1 MGLLFQLSLRN
12 LLRQKRRNLL
22 LGIGISFGMMILVI
36 ANSFSH
42 GMVDVLIND
51 IVSNAFGHL
60 VIQSSIGN
68 SSYYS
73 MIRDKARIM
82 EIVHDS
88 IKKED
93 LRYVSE
99 SLGMFGQAV
108 GNGTS
113 DNVVVVGVSV
123 KTEAEKK
130 EFFKNFFTL
139 VEGNFDDYFRKDIE
153 YPIIISQEKA
163 KSLNV
168 KLHDD
173 IRVRL
178 PMVTGQINTAK
189 LNVIAIANANNSFMN
204 LILFMD
210 GDKAKKL
217 MGYKPWESA
226 GLQLTL
232 NNPEINAKKYANILY
247 PKLKPKLISMVGK
260 IPHEGLAPQDCRLL
274 AFKND
279 DHSKR
284 ILSKYIRIV
293 QGNLEDGFAKD
304 GVMLS
309 QQLAQKLH
317 LNIGNEFHYQYQT
330 KFMGMHDETFTVKAI
345 YVPSNTRS
353 KLGGNVVLINGE
365 KVYDFFGRYLPLKNN
380 WQYIDGSDSLYPL
393 MATEW
398 KLLPRAKD
406 SESLQKINKVERKVR
421 TTQLKMSVV
430 TMYEGASDIL
440 KIEGVLNLITIIAV
454 LVLFFIILIGVVN
467 TLRMTI
473 KERTREIGTTR
484 AIGMQKKDVR
494 NEFILETLFLT
505 FFSCLVGIIAGILVM
520 QALSLITFDTS
531 SALSMIL
538 KNKHLYFKLA
548 PAGIIGNLILI
559 LAITG
564 ITAYFPA
571 KRAANLSAVEALR
584 HFE

>member
-51 IVSNAFGHL
+51 IVANAFGHL

-99 SLGMFGQAV
+99 SLGVFGQAV
-108 GNGTS
+108 GNGAS

-247 PKLKPKLISMVGK
+247 PKLKPELISMVGN
-260 IPHEGLAPQDCRLL
+260 IRYGGLAPQDCRLL

-284 ILSKYIRIV
+284 ILNKYIRIV
-293 QGNLEDGFAKD
+293 QGNPKDGFAKD

-317 LNIGNEFHYQYQT
+317 LNVGNEFHYQYQT

-345 YVPSNTRS
+345 YAPSNARS
-353 KLGGNVVLINGE
+353 KLGDDVVLINGE
-365 KVYDFFGRYLPLKNN
+365 KVYDFYGRYLPLKND

-454 LVLFFIILIGVVN
+454 FVLFFIILIGVVN

-520 QALSLITFDTS
+520 QALSLITFDTN